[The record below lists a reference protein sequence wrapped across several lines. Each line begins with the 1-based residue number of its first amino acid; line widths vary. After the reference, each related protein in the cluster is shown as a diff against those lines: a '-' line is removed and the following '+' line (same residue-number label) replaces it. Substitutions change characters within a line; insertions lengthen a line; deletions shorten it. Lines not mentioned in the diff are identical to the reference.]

1 MFDEV
6 TKSVRVLSAAG
17 VEKAN
22 SGHPGMPLGAAD
34 IGVALFKNGLK
45 ISNENPDWINRD
57 RFVLSA
63 GHGSMLLYSL
73 LHFNGYNI
81 SIEDIKNFR
90 QLGSITAGHPEK
102 NNELGIDITTGPLGQ
117 GFATGVGLALAE
129 SYLSSIF
136 GNEIIDHYVFGIVSD
151 GDLMEGIS
159 FEAAELASVWELGKI
174 IYFFD
179 DNNISIDGKVEKV
192 SKTNQKLKFES
203 LGWHVQEIDGHN
215 ESEINLSIKQ
225 AKDEL
230 KKPSLIIAKTTIGKY
245 SPNKQ
250 NTSGVHGSPL
260 GTDEMNLFLKNI
272 SWEGDPFLH
281 NKNVYSYFEEKR
293 EQDNKDYL
301 DWQATLKK
309 KIEENNQF
317 KELWTQFLSGEIK
330 ISDLENENSAATR
343 VAGGKVLKNIGENNK
358 FILGGSADL
367 AASTKQIISE
377 NYFNANNKSG
387 QSIEFGIREHA
398 MSAIVNGITL
408 HSNLYGYGST
418 FLVFSDYM
426 RPSIR
431 LASLM
436 KLDST
441 FIFTHDSIYLGEDGP
456 THQPVEHL
464 MSLRLIPGL
473 DVIRPSNSKE
483 IENSYRLVFSND
495 SKTSLLVLT
504 RQDLDY
510 LDYQIDFETFTL
522 GVYEVANGNDFSIVA
537 SGSEVN
543 LAFEIQKLLKDY
555 SIQIISAP
563 IVNRI
568 NDVVLKKLNLN
579 KKIFTLELGKSIGWS
594 SYIGNVTKSYS
605 IENFGSSAPQDDLKE
620 HFQFSAQFIAEDIKN
635 ILN

>member
-45 ISNENPDWINRD
+45 ISNKNPDWINRD

-102 NNELGIDITTGPLGQ
+102 DNELGIDITTGPLGQ

-203 LGWHVQEIDGHN
+203 LGWHVQEIDGHS
-215 ESEINLSIKQ
+215 ESEIILAITK
-225 AKDEL
+225 AKEEL

-250 NTSGVHGSPL
+250 NTSGIHGSPL
-260 GTDEMNLFLKNI
+260 GTDEMKLFLKNI
-272 SWEGDPFLH
+272 SWEGDPFFH
-281 NKNVYSYFEEKR
+281 NKNVYSYFEDKR
-293 EQDNKDYL
+293 EQDNNDYL
-301 DWQATLKK
+301 VWQATLKK
-309 KIEENNQF
+309 KIEEDNQF

-330 ISDLENENSAATR
+330 FSDVEKEYSAATR
-343 VAGGKVLKNIGENNK
+343 VAGGKVLKSIGENNK

-377 NYFNANNKSG
+377 HYFNVNNKSG

-398 MSAIVNGITL
+398 MGAIVNGITL
-408 HSNLYGYGST
+408 HSKLYGYGST

-436 KLDST
+436 KLNST

-464 MSLRLIPGL
+464 MSLRLIPGV

-510 LDYQIDFETFTL
+510 LDYQIDYETFKL
-522 GVYEVANGNDFSIVA
+522 GVYEVANGNDISIVA

-563 IVNRI
+563 IVNRV
-568 NDVVLKKLNLN
+568 NDEVLKKLNLN
-579 KKIFTLELGKSIGWS
+579 KNIFTLELGKSIGWS
-594 SYIGNVTKSYS
+594 SYIGYVTKSYS

-620 HFQFSAQFIAEDIKN
+620 YFQFSAQFIAQDIKN
-635 ILN
+635 KLN